1 MRIHSLNISGFA
13 GLGRLGLRLDDGRP
27 ALLRPDSPP
36 AEPTACDDRLGPDVV
51 GCLTALLYDFQTPAG
66 RFDAAARAACAPASA
81 DEPYAAEM
89 EFSIAGGRWVL
100 TRDFRERTVQLADA
114 VSGEDVTEQY
124 LAEQYLA
131 EQGSGQDPG
140 QAAPEPDPG
149 ESACGAPAGGTAAAD
164 VGTRLLGITRID
176 FLRMAGA
183 ASPEPPPPPVPSM
196 PPVNGI
202 TAKPANGSGATGN
215 AGTGQVT
222 GPGGGPG
229 AGSGTGSGAGP
240 AAGNPVGKP
249 ARVVATAS
257 RPAPAVTPGAGRGA
271 SRGVPA
277 APPEPVPAV
286 PPTPAVPPVVE
297 SLRQMLERAATSDGN
312 ALTASAGLE
321 AVRRARQKYRDTAGL
336 SAPLPESLDDL
347 LPVLRRRVTEAEAE
361 IAACAALA
369 GRRRELTAR
378 VAAAGDACRS
388 LRAEF
393 DSAGGPAA
401 FAELAELDASLLAD
415 EHSRETL
422 RRLLPERDRL
432 AGRAEFPA
440 DREADF
446 TRQADKVRAS
456 SAAAKSLETRAASL
470 EAELAAL
477 GPADGPDEEQL
488 RSLAGLA
495 DRLAEAEDRRA
506 AAVRSS
512 ADAPAGVEVRFAEG
526 FAGLSSA
533 DQERCRRA
541 GPGLREIAVRRGDAE
556 RRSAETAAR
565 AASARM
571 AHQVRLWPGRGL
583 LLASGLLFLAVLADV
598 VSPADLPGATVVWL
612 VLVAAGGAGGAVLLW
627 QARVVADGTLVPA
640 ERAWAAARADLERAD
655 REALDLREQL
665 RHAVTA
671 LGALGASEL
680 ADRIEGLSASEPG
693 RNWLTACRALADAA
707 EEIAR
712 LRRQAHAVVSAMRGP
727 GARPDGDPRPQ
738 AEITAAVLRAAAPEV
753 EARLEASA
761 RRRRLS
767 AELEAVRA
775 ELPGRWAELE
785 AARDGLSALL
795 TAVGLDRRLEPD
807 AAVTAFRSA
816 LRDHERFRELAGK
829 LIPEAEARRLPDAES
844 ARRARRR
851 TELRDRMVAAGAAIG
866 LPPDAS
872 VAACLAAG
880 RSKQAKLEAAE
891 RELARLRAEL
901 EPVWNDSALRPAAA
915 RRNLEAA
922 RLDLEQADRAD
933 RVLRL
938 TRESLERARTSVYNE
953 LATRLNAAA
962 SQIAAAVLPAFGG
975 LYFRPDLSFTL
986 KQSNGRM
993 LQASEIDAKLTPA
1006 TRERLILA
1014 VRLCLAEALR
1024 PDPDLGVGTLPS
1036 RRRPTVP
1043 LLVDAAAF
1051 ADDPSRRGAPGVANA
1066 APANA
1071 APGSPQAAR
1080 VPLTPAVKAMLHALT
1095 AGRQV
1100 CVLGGDPSL
1109 RPDDGPRSE
1118 SEPRSRLQ
1126 PARI

>member
-1 MRIHSLNISGFA
+1 M
-13 GLGRLGLRLDDGRP
+13 
-27 ALLRPDSPP
+27 
-36 AEPTACDDRLGPDVV
+36 
-51 GCLTALLYDFQTPAG
+51 
-66 RFDAAARAACAPASA
+66 
-81 DEPYAAEM
+81 
-89 EFSIAGGRWVL
+89 
-100 TRDFRERTVQLADA
+100 
-114 VSGEDVTEQY
+114 
-124 LAEQYLA
+124 
-131 EQGSGQDPG
+131 
-140 QAAPEPDPG
+140 
-149 ESACGAPAGGTAAAD
+149 
-164 VGTRLLGITRID
+164 
-176 FLRMAGA
+176 
-183 ASPEPPPPPVPSM
+183 
-196 PPVNGI
+196 
-202 TAKPANGSGATGN
+202 
-215 AGTGQVT
+215 
-222 GPGGGPG
+222 
-229 AGSGTGSGAGP
+229 
-240 AAGNPVGKP
+240 
-249 ARVVATAS
+249 
-257 RPAPAVTPGAGRGA
+257 
-271 SRGVPA
+271 
-277 APPEPVPAV
+277 PVPAV
-286 PPTPAVPPVVE
+286 PAPPAVPPVVE
-297 SLRQMLERAATSDGN
+297 ALRQMLERAATSDGN

-336 SAPLPESLDDL
+336 AAPLPESLDDL

-378 VAAAGDACRS
+378 VTAAGDVCRR

-446 TRQADKVRAS
+446 TRQAEKVRAS
-456 SAAAKSLETRAASL
+456 SAAAKALETRAASL
-470 EAELAAL
+470 ESELAAL

-495 DRLAEAEDRRA
+495 DRLAEAEDRRS
-506 AAVRSS
+506 AAVRSA

-541 GPGLREIAVRRGDAE
+541 GPGLREIAGRRGDAE
-556 RRSAETAAR
+556 RRSAETAAC

-583 LLASGLLFLAVLADV
+583 LLLSGLLFLAVLADV
-598 VSPADLPGATVVWL
+598 VSPADLPGATVMWL
-612 VLVAAGGAGGAVLLW
+612 VLVAAGGSGGALLLW

-671 LGALGASEL
+671 LGALEASEL

-693 RNWLTACRALADAA
+693 RNWLTACRVLADAA

-712 LRRQAHAVVSAMRGP
+712 LRRQAHAIVSAMHGP
-727 GARPDGDPRPQ
+727 GGGPRSQ
-738 AEITAAVLRAAAPEV
+738 AEITAAVLRASAPEV

-761 RRRRLS
+761 RRRRLHG
-767 AELEAVRA
+767 ELEAVRA

-807 AAVTAFRSA
+807 AAVTAFKSA
-816 LRDHERFRELAGK
+816 LRDHERFRELTGR
-829 LIPEAEARRLPDAES
+829 LIPEAEVRRLPDAES

-851 TELRDRMVAAGAAIG
+851 TELRDRMVAAGAAVG

-880 RSKQAKLEAAE
+880 RSKQAKVEAAE
-891 RELARLRAEL
+891 RELARLRSEL

-922 RLDLEQADRAD
+922 RLDLEQAERAD

-938 TRESLERARTSVYNE
+938 TRECLERARTAVYNE

-962 SQIAAAVLPAFGG
+962 SQIAAAVLPAYGG

-1014 VRLCLAEALR
+1014 VRLCLAEALK

-1043 LLVDAAAF
+1043 LLVDAGAF
-1051 ADDPSRRGAPGVANA
+1051 ADDPSRRGAAGSANTAGAAPGA
-1066 APANA
+1066 APA
-1071 APGSPQAAR
+1071 SPLPVR
-1080 VPLTPAVKAMLHALT
+1080 VSVTPAMKAMLHALS

-1100 CVLGGDPSL
+1100 CVLGGDASL

-1118 SEPRSRLQ
+1118 AEPRSRLQ